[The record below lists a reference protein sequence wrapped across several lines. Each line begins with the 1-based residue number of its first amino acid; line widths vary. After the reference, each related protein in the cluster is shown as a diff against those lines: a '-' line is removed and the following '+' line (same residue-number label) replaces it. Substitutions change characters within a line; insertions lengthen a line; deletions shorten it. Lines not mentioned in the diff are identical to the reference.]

1 MNVQT
6 KAPVDPAA
14 LMGKLPT
21 PPKFDNPADER
32 LHRKQRLAA
41 GFRLFSKFG
50 FDEGVAGHITAR
62 DPEALDTFWVN
73 PFGVHFSQVKV
84 SNLIRCDHK
93 GERRRGRLPGQHG
106 GLRHPFA
113 RPCRAARRERRRP
126 FPFDLRAGLFDARAP
141 ARADH
146 PGRLRVL

>member
-1 MNVQT
+1 MNVQAKKT
-6 KAPVDPAA
+6 SAPVDPAA

-62 DPEALDTFWVN
+62 DPEASTRS
-73 PFGVHFSQVKV
+73 GS
-84 SNLIRCDHK
+84 IRSASIS
-93 GERRRGRLPGQHG
+93 
-106 GLRHPFA
+106 A
-113 RPCRAARRERRRP
+113 RSMSRT
-126 FPFDLRAGLFDARAP
+126 
-141 ARADH
+141 
-146 PGRLRVL
+146 

>member
-1 MNVQT
+1 MNVQAKET
-6 KAPVDPAA
+6 KAPADPAA

-62 DPEALDTFWVN
+62 DPEFR
-73 PFGVHFSQVKV
+73 
-84 SNLIRCDHK
+84 IRS
-93 GERRRGRLPGQHG
+93 GSIRSASIS
-106 GLRHPFA
+106 A
-113 RPCRAARRERRRP
+113 RSKPRT
-126 FPFDLRAGLFDARAP
+126 
-141 ARADH
+141 
-146 PGRLRVL
+146 

>member
-1 MNVQT
+1 MLTGAAFGLMLHGSAKADAGGTLMNVQAKKT
-6 KAPVDPAA
+6 KAPADPAA

-62 DPEALDTFWVN
+62 DPEFLDTF
-73 PFGVHFSQVKV
+73 
-84 SNLIRCDHK
+84 
-93 GERRRGRLPGQHG
+93 
-106 GLRHPFA
+106 
-113 RPCRAARRERRRP
+113 
-126 FPFDLRAGLFDARAP
+126 
-141 ARADH
+141 
-146 PGRLRVL
+146 